1 MNPPGGGGETGS
13 MPPTFL
19 PMLLAWIT
27 IWVAAAGVAL
37 LKSGVSEQARGF
49 WTMSLFWVAIDAGI
63 AAWSLFA
70 PVEDLE
76 AFRRLLLVNSG
87 LDVIYLI
94 VGVVLL
100 LRAAPLVRGFGIA
113 ILVQGGFLLVFDVA
127 WWLATASSTGG

>member
-1 MNPPGGGGETGS
+1 M
-13 MPPTFL
+13 
-19 PMLLAWIT
+19 
-27 IWVAAAGVAL
+27 
-37 LKSGVSEQARGF
+37 
-49 WTMSLFWVAIDAGI
+49 DAGI

-127 WWLATASSTGG
+127 WWLATASPTGG